1 MCADL
6 QDDHILI
13 CGVVFA
19 FLKCSL
25 FSWLVQIYFSFINFY
40 LLLLLFLVWLP
51 LAPGLPPSKFHGVN
65 SSSTS
70 IFLSWDAIPP
80 SQVAGILTSFYIS
93 YRQINTNDNTTYE
106 IAVPITNLTYEITN
120 LRKYTNY
127 SLEIKGATKFPGI
140 NTQPIIISTDE
151 DGESNT

>member
-1 MCADL
+1 MVL
-6 QDDHILI
+6 SLR
-13 CGVVFA
+13 
-19 FLKCSL
+19 FLKCSI
-25 FSWLVQIYFSFINFY
+25 FSWLVRIYFSFINFFL

-70 IFLSWDAIPP
+70 LVLKWDAIPA

-93 YRQINTNDNTTYE
+93 YRQINTNDNTTYK

-140 NTQPIIISTDE
+140 NTQPIIVSTDE
-151 DGESNT
+151 DGESNILVVLIFFQPL